1 MSEVKGR
8 QFIDTN
14 ILVYAHDYSAGS
26 KYEIARGLL
35 KNLWEE
41 KNGCL
46 SIQVLQEFY
55 VTVTRKLKKPITS
68 QQAAKVIENYDQWP
82 LHSPN
87 VEDLL
92 EAINIQ
98 KQAPISFWDAMII
111 RSAQRL
117 GCTCLW
123 TEDLNHGQDYGG
135 ILVKSPFC

>member
-26 KYEIARGLL
+26 KHEIARDLL

-55 VTVTRKLKKPITS
+55 VIVTRKIKQPINS
-68 QQAAKVIENYDQWP
+68 QQAAKVIKNYNQWP

-98 KQAPISFWDAMII
+98 KQVHISFWDALII

-117 GCTCLW
+117 GCTCLC
-123 TEDLNHGQDYGG
+123 TEDLNNGQDYGG

>member
-14 ILVYAHDYSAGS
+14 ILVYAHDCSAGN
-26 KYEIARGLL
+26 KREIARDLL
-35 KNLWEE
+35 ENLWEE

-55 VTVTRKLKKPITS
+55 VIVTRKIKQPVNP
-68 QQAAKVIENYDQWP
+68 QQAAKVIKNYNQWP

-98 KQAPISFWDAMII
+98 KQAPISFWDALII

-123 TEDLNHGQDYGG
+123 TEDLNNGQDYVG
-135 ILVKSPFC
+135 ILVKSPF

>member
-1 MSEVKGR
+1 MSEIKGR

-14 ILVYAHDYSAGS
+14 ILVYAYDCSAGN
-26 KYEIARGLL
+26 KYEKARNLL
-35 KNLWEE
+35 INLWEE

-55 VTVTRKLKKPITS
+55 VIVTRKLKNPIS
-68 QQAAKVIENYDQWP
+68 AQQAANVIENYDQWP

-98 KQAPISFWDAMII
+98 KQEHISFWDSLII

-117 GCTCLW
+117 GCTCIW
-123 TEDLNHGQDYGG
+123 TEDLNNGQKYGG
-135 ILVKSPFC
+135 ILVKSPFS

>member
-1 MSEVKGR
+1 LLR
-8 QFIDTN
+8 YNDC
-14 ILVYAHDYSAGS
+14 SAGN
-26 KYEIARGLL
+26 KREIARDLL

-55 VTVTRKLKKPITS
+55 VIVTRKIKQPVNP
-68 QQAAKVIENYDQWP
+68 QQAAKVIKNYNQWP

-98 KQAPISFWDAMII
+98 KQAPISFWDALII

-123 TEDLNHGQDYGG
+123 TEDLNNGQDYGG
-135 ILVKSPFC
+135 ILVKSPF